1 MRFVE
6 GHSALR
12 KWLMKFQ
19 TLVELGRRPVAKE
32 LREGEH
38 TASWQ

>member
-1 MRFVE
+1 
-6 GHSALR
+6 
-12 KWLMKFQ
+12 MKFQ
-19 TLVELGRRPVAKE
+19 TLVELGRRPVANE